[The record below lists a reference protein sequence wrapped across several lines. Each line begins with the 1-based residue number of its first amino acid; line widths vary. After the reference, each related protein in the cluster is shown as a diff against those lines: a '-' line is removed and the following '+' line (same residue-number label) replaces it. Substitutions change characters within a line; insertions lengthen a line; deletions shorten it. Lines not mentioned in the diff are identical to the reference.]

1 MFSPMKACGLAWY
14 SATSIWSS
22 DTPSG
27 RYSCASSDKVSPY
40 FTACCEGSA
49 TALVTAPPAGGAE
62 PPAPSRGLTCAT
74 GGGGVPSGLTRR
86 V

>member
-27 RYSCASSDKVSPY
+27 RYSWASSDKVSPY
-40 FTACCEGSA
+40 LTACSEAAA
-49 TALVTAPPAGGAE
+49 TAAPDDMAAGAGL
-62 PPAPSRGLTCAT
+62 PNTGLTWAT
-74 GGGGVPSGLTRR
+74 GGGGVPSGLTSR